1 MAKLGFPWSVRKVME
16 MTLPQYESLR
26 LHSRRK
32 FNHQWYRV
40 DNYTVLAGFY
50 HRSPKLI
57 VNLVLTPYEA
67 NE

>member
-1 MAKLGFPWSVRKVME
+1 ME